1 MTPTQTSRRLF
12 LKTAAAAAAGSA
24 LPDSAGDWPAPAGMK
39 AVDQGSLAQ
48 PMSSCVLSLRQPASA
63 WVGACPWRTEFSRQ
77 WYGDC
82 LPELFSASIMS
93 ISDAIISGKKSPTT
107 ASMSEKRNG

>member
-1 MTPTQTSRRLF
+1 VTPTQTSRRLF

-63 WVGACPWRTEFSRQ
+63 WVGGLPLANGIFAAMVWGLPSRVVLSL
-77 WYGDC
+77 DHVD
-82 LPELFSASIMS
+82 F
-93 ISDAIISGKKSPTT
+93 
-107 ASMSEKRNG
+107 